1 MNKNTDSDDYQ
12 KYYNKLD
19 DAKTG
24 NIYSN
29 KILIFLTGAVDP
41 EGNEY
46 TSLNGELP
54 LYLQLG
60 NNINYENI
68 KAVFISDGSDEILDV
83 SLSENISLPSGTD
96 TFAKLTLNH
105 FSAYAIY
112 NYLKVD
118 GNPSQGGDEENQ
130 GQGEQGGNEENQ
142 GQDKDESFEYEY
154 YDEYFDEEF
163 EDEYDYWYS
172 DALQTGDS
180 SNTILLVLITLI
192 AISSTSILVI
202 SYKRKAI

>member
-1 MNKNTDSDDYQ
+1 MFNKNTDSDDYQ

-46 TSLNGELP
+46 TNLNGELP

-60 NNINYENI
+60 NNINHENI
-68 KAVFISDGSDEILDV
+68 KAVFISDESDEILDI
-83 SLSENISLPSGTD
+83 SLSENVSLPNGTD
-96 TFAKLTLNH
+96 TFARLTLNH
-105 FSAYAIY
+105 FSPYAIY

-118 GNPSQGGDEENQ
+118 ENTPQGGNEGNQ
-130 GQGEQGGNEENQ
+130 GQGEQGNTGENQ
-142 GQDKDESFEYEY
+142 GQYE
-154 YDEYFDEEF
+154 DEYFDEKY
-163 EDEYDYWYS
+163 EDKYDYWYS
-172 DALQTGDS
+172 DAMQTGDS
-180 SNTILLVLITLI
+180 SNTILFVLITLI
-192 AISSTSILVI
+192 AFSSTSILI
-202 SYKRKAI
+202 LSYKRKTI